1 MEIFPPNSSQPPPN
15 QLLKKLLCYALCEKL
30 LGKKCTH
37 LPPLKIAFFVLLRI
51 LVPFAYRVTLLTQF
65 IQVKAIFA
73 CFFTTR
79 YVQAYTLYM
88 KLKTNYK

>member
-1 MEIFPPNSSQPPPN
+1 MYTFTASKNRIFCITTNFGTFC
-15 QLLKKLLCYALCEKL
+15 L
-30 LGKKCTH
+30 
-37 LPPLKIAFFVLLRI
+37 
-51 LVPFAYRVTLLTQF
+51 YRVTLLTQF